1 MSLIISEPTLSSSS
15 TCIFKNHRHFVPI
28 GEKIYYFAGFKELPP
43 TEPPDLDGGLSPP
56 CDDPKLVVMVTGL
69 APDTCEVD
77 LNNLPGPGD
86 PGAPIPPDEIEP
98 THGQQPGNLARQD
111 FCSGTFQ

>member
-1 MSLIISEPTLSSSS
+1 MSPLCPVQVHVYSRT
-15 TCIFKNHRHFVPI
+15 TGIFTI
-28 GEKIYYFAGFKELPP
+28 GENIYYFAGFKELPP

-98 THGQQPGNLARQD
+98 TQGQQPGNLA
-111 FCSGTFQ
+111 

>member
-15 TCIFKNHRHFVPI
+15 TCIFKNHRHFVSI
-28 GEKIYYFAGFKELPP
+28 GENIDYFAGFKELPP
-43 TEPPDLDGGLSPP
+43 AEPPGLDGGLSPP